1 MNDLLGVA
9 LQVID
14 VLDHCGIRYT
24 IGGSLASSFS
34 GEPRASIDVDIVV
47 DLADDRVD
55 AFVAALGEEFYADA
69 ASIRRAVRSRSN
81 VNLIHH
87 ASGVKVDLFIAGSS
101 LELRQLERRRH
112 AQVGWTPDRFV
123 YMHSPEDILLQKL
136 DWFRSG
142 GMVSDR
148 QWRDVLSILI
158 VQGNRLDEAYLR
170 SVAAECGLIDLLE
183 RAQGEATNPGRRA

>member
-183 RAQGEATNPGRRA
+183 RAQREATDPGRRA

>member
-14 VLDHCGIRYT
+14 ALDACGIRYT

-55 AFVAALGEEFYADA
+55 ALIAALQGDFYADA
-69 ASIRRAVRSRSN
+69 DSLRRAVRNRSN

-87 ASGVKVDLFIAGSS
+87 LSGVKIDLFIAGSP
-101 LELRQLERRRH
+101 LEMRQLERRRRAH
-112 AQVGWTPDRFV
+112 VGGAPDRFV

-136 DWFRSG
+136 EWFRRG
-142 GMVSDR
+142 GGVSDR

-158 VQGNRLDEAYLR
+158 VQRGRLDEAYLR
-170 SVAAECGLIDLLE
+170 TVAAECGLSDLLD
-183 RAQGEATNPGRRA
+183 RARRDAAEPGR

>member
-1 MNDLLGVA
+1 MNDLLAVA
-9 LQVID
+9 LQVTD
-14 VLDHCGIRYT
+14 ALDGCGIRYT

-47 DLADDRVD
+47 DLTEDGVD
-55 AFVAALGEEFYADA
+55 AFVAALGAGFYADA
-69 ASIRRAVRSRSN
+69 DSLRRAARDRST

-87 ASGVKVDLFIAGSS
+87 ASGVKIDLFVAGSP
-101 LELRQLERRRH
+101 LEGRQLERRRR

-136 DWFRSG
+136 EWFRRG
-142 GMVSDR
+142 GEVSDR

-158 VQGNRLDEAYLR
+158 VQRGRLDESYLR
-170 SVAAECGLIDLLE
+170 SVAVECALTDLLE
-183 RAQGEATNPGRRA
+183 RAQREAAGDGRPT

>member
-55 AFVAALGEEFYADA
+55 AFVAALGEDFYADA

-101 LELRQLERRRH
+101 LELRQLERRRR

-183 RAQGEATNPGRRA
+183 RAQREATDPGRRA

>member
-9 LQVID
+9 LRVID
-14 VLDHCGIRYT
+14 ALDACGIRYT

-55 AFVAALGEEFYADA
+55 ALLAALGDDFYADA
-69 ASIRRAVRSRSN
+69 DALRRAVRHRAN

-87 ASGVKVDLFIAGSS
+87 GSGVKIDLFIAGSP
-101 LELRQLERRRH
+101 LEMKQLERRRRAH
-112 AQVGWTPDRFV
+112 VGGAPDQFV

-136 DWFRSG
+136 DWFRRG
-142 GMVSDR
+142 GETSDR

-158 VQGNRLDEAYLR
+158 VQRGRLDEAYLQT
-170 SVAAECGLIDLLE
+170 VAAECGLSDLLD
-183 RAQGEATNPGRRA
+183 RARREAAAPGRP